1 MEKQIQADCLP
12 DPASTANRA
21 APNLATV
28 LSEEVSKRKLLIH
41 LQPPIREGEDYF
53 TSVTSS
59 KEEKRMSQEF
69 FPTELKFST
78 VVDLKGSKCAFLT
91 LLQGL
96 DESSVFHDMFQ
107 GPLATYDPGSP
118 QPHPLDGITWGSI
131 GKNGPSNSE
140 CPPTTC

>member
-1 MEKQIQADCLP
+1 MERQIQVDCLP
-12 DPASTANRA
+12 RPGSAADRV

-59 KEEKRMSQEF
+59 KEEKRISQEF

-91 LLQGL
+91 FLQGLDL

-107 GPLATYDPGSP
+107 GPLATHDPGSP
-118 QPHPLDGITWGSI
+118 QPHPLDGITW
-131 GKNGPSNSE
+131 
-140 CPPTTC
+140 